1 MKLYLPLIATSLFPV
16 LCTMLIYFAEKKT
29 AFKKLP
35 YMAKQA
41 VIGVVFGGIAIL
53 STTFG
58 IDLGGA
64 EVNTR
69 DASILSAGLVFGGPA
84 GIIAG
89 LIGGIHR
96 YIITLWGIGEYTGLA
111 CAIASVVA
119 GLLAGCMRKIIF
131 DNKMPNWVYSL
142 SLAVTA
148 ESLHMLLVF
157 ITNMGDIYTA
167 FEYISQCAFPMTI
180 CTGLSVTV
188 SVILVTLISK
198 EKGNIFS
205 KRKNINR
212 IFHSRLFACFFI
224 IFALFCTFTVSASKQ
239 IAVED
244 TSYLLNVNLKD
255 IKNSI
260 DEIES
265 DNISQKEKSREISSI
280 AYNRHIGE
288 GGCIIICDKKGKIIS
303 DSDGHNGEY
312 LSLYGIDINNI
323 GILPGE
329 LFERIIH
336 GQNSYCIYN
345 KADDYLIVATLPLEE
360 AIISQTLTIYSFILM
375 EVIIFS
381 VLLFLIYYTIKRVI
395 LDNILRINT
404 SLGKITGG
412 DLNEKVNAHSAEE
425 FSSLSQ
431 DINKTVDTLKGYI
444 AQAEAR
450 IDKELEFAR
459 QIQLSA
465 LPSVFPPYPN
475 RQDFEIFASMHTA
488 KEVGGDFYDFYLPG
502 ENRLAILIAD
512 VSGKGIPAAMF
523 MMTAKTQIKGLVE
536 SGLEVSEVLRQANNR
551 LCENNEAGMFLTCWL
566 GILDLE
572 TGILQ
577 YANAG
582 HNPPVLCHGDGK
594 YQYLNSKPNFILAG
608 IEDIPYRSF
617 ELQLNPN
624 HRIFLYTDGVTEA
637 TNRENQLFGAD
648 RLLDSLNRHRDLPV
662 QQLCEAIK
670 NDVDI
675 FQGDNPQFDD
685 ITMLALRINFLKN
698 EDSITVTPNKNSLEA
713 VYQFVNSRLS
723 ELDIDKKTD
732 SRAKIVVD
740 EIYSNIVNYSKATLS
755 KISLNKDEN
764 TLILNFQDNG
774 TPYNPLDAEEPDVT
788 LSAKDRKI
796 GGMGIYLVKNTAKEV
811 TYSHKEGLNTLTVK
825 LI

>member
-16 LCTMLIYFAEKKT
+16 LSTILIYFAEKKT

-35 YMAKQA
+35 YMARQA
-41 VIGVVFGGIAIL
+41 VIGVVFGGLAIL

-89 LIGGIHR
+89 FIGGIHR

-167 FEYISQCAFPMTI
+167 FEYISQCALPMII

-188 SVILVTLISK
+188 SVILVTLFSK
-198 EKGNIFS
+198 EKKPLMP

-224 IFALFCTFTVSASKQ
+224 IFALFCTITISAGKQ

-244 TSYLLNVNLKD
+244 TSYLLNVNLVD

-260 DEIES
+260 DEIEEK
-265 DNISQKEKSREISSI
+265 NLSQKETLSVISSI

-288 GGCIIICDKKGKIIS
+288 GGCIVICDKKGEIIS
-303 DSDGHNGEY
+303 DSDGHNGEF

-323 GILPGE
+323 KIPQGE

-345 KADDYLIVATLPLEE
+345 KTGAYYVIASLPLKE
-360 AIISQTLTIYSFILM
+360 AIISQNLTIYTFVLM

-381 VLLFLIYYTIKRVI
+381 VLLFLIYYTIKKVI
-395 LDNILRINT
+395 VDNILRINT

-425 FSSLSQ
+425 FSSLSK

-459 QIQLSA
+459 QIQHSA

-475 RQDFEIFASMHTA
+475 RKDFDIFASMHTA
-488 KEVGGDFYDFYLPG
+488 KEVGGDFYDFYLLG

-536 SGLEVSEVLRQANNR
+536 SGLEVSEVLKQANNR

-594 YQYLNSKPNFILAG
+594 YQYLSSKPNFILAG
-608 IEDIPYRSF
+608 MENIPYRSF
-617 ELQLNPN
+617 ELQLNPDD
-624 HRIFLYTDGVTEA
+624 RIFLYTDGVTEA

-648 RLLDSLNRHRDLPV
+648 RLLDSLNRHRDLSV
-662 QQLCEAIK
+662 EKLCEAIK
-670 NDVDI
+670 NNVDI
-675 FQGDNPQFDD
+675 FQGDSPQFDD
-685 ITMLALRINFLKN
+685 ITMLALRINYLKN
-698 EDSITVTPNKNSLEA
+698 EDSITLTPNRNSLDT
-713 VYQFVNSRLS
+713 VYQFVDNRLS
-723 ELDIDKKTD
+723 ELDINKKTD
-732 SRAKIVVD
+732 NKAKIVVD
-740 EIYSNIVNYSKATLS
+740 EIYSNIVNYSKATLA

-764 TLILNFQDNG
+764 TLTLKFQDNG
-774 TPYNPLDAEEPDVT
+774 IPYNPLKAESPDVT

-811 TYSHKEGLNTLTVK
+811 TYSHKEGFNTLTVN